1 MGRRGMQDFR
11 KLKVWEKAH
20 QLTLDAYALTK
31 PFPREEQYGLRGQ
44 IRSSSSS
51 VAMNIAEGCGR
62 QSDADFCRFLHVSM
76 GSASEPEYQLLLARD
91 LSLINK
97 SEHQHLENR
106 VKEVKKMIASLIQR
120 LTADS

>member
-1 MGRRGMQDFR
+1 
-11 KLKVWEKAH
+11 
-20 QLTLDAYALTK
+20 
-31 PFPREEQYGLRGQ
+31 
-44 IRSSSSS
+44 
-51 VAMNIAEGCGR
+51 
-62 QSDADFCRFLHVSM
+62 M